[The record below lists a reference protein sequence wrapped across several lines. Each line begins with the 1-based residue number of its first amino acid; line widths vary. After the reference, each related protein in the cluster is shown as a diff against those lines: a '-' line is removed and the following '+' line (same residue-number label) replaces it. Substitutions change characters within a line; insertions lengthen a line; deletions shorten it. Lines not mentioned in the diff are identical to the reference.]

1 MNLIE
6 LTQAENEILDLAL
19 NDEITEEQFNIA
31 VNNLNIAIQEK
42 GASYIK
48 VLDRVKNNME
58 QGKLYKKELETRLKK
73 IENTEKKIKNYI
85 ILAMENSGLK
95 KIETGIGTITYSAGK
110 DSIIVENEDDIPAE
124 FKIVEYVTKVDKRK
138 ILEHSKVTGEIVE
151 GTDIIQKPYIT
162 IK

>member
-19 NDEITEEQFNIA
+19 SDEITEEQFNIA

-124 FKIVEYVTKVDKRK
+124 FKIVEYITKVDKRK

>member
-124 FKIVEYVTKVDKRK
+124 FKIVEYVTKVDKKK